1 MNSPTPGDGLKSNKR
16 GPRCPGVAPAWPS
29 GAAESQTKSPDQ
41 EAPDTEPHRL
51 RAAGTRGR
59 AHLRL
64 LGGGDQRGQRRK
76 GTAGDHTARRRIC
89 SLVWRFD
96 VTEDTLILFC

>member
-1 MNSPTPGDGLKSNKR
+1 MDSSQTNVALA
-16 GPRCPGVAPAWPS
+16 APAWPPP
-29 GAAESQTKSPDQ
+29 GPAEQQSLRPNHLTQ

-51 RAAGTRGR
+51 RAAGTWSR